1 LGTTTHNTRGRA
13 TIKKKKKKKKKK
25 HLESTGKQRFVR
37 RRSVPIPDPPV
48 DVVLLSSLLQ
58 SRRIR

>member
-13 TIKKKKKKKKKK
+13 TIKKKKKKKKK